1 MPEHEMFEI
10 PHRSH
15 YGPVMQS
22 PQRGRR
28 RDRRYYEGDGM
39 RKLLINFL
47 IAGAIV
53 SVALSLR
60 R

>member
-10 PHRSH
+10 PHQAH

-22 PQRGRR
+22 PRRGSRHE
-28 RDRRYYEGDGM
+28 RRYYDGDM